1 MLEKI
6 IITTVTTTTAI
17 TTTITIIIFGMLPVS
32 ALTGFIYVI
41 SRNHHSIIFI
51 QKISIVSTM

>member
-6 IITTVTTTTAI
+6 IITTIST
-17 TTTITIIIFGMLPVS
+17 TTTITIIILGMLPVS

-51 QKISIVSTM
+51 QKRSIVSTM